1 MYNQYQNQAGI
12 GSQSQYQNKFQP
24 TGYVQSSYG
33 QNQYQNSQQY
43 GSQQN
48 VQSFHTANYRGN
60 QPGHDSYLR
69 SDSQNPAQHQGYGQA
84 SYGLTQSF
92 GSQAYGNQGAQ
103 SYTSQQQS
111 YGQFAAPQSY
121 HTANY
126 RGDQPGHD
134 NYLRSDSQSPSNQGY
149 GQASYGLSQSAAGQG
164 YGSQNYGSQSYG
176 QSYGQGYG
184 TQSYSQSASPQSYHT
199 ANYRGDQPAHDSYLT
214 SDSQTPAQQQF
225 GGYSSS
231 VGSAQSGRFNTG
243 NPYTTS
249 TF

>member
-43 GSQQN
+43 GSYQN
-48 VQSFHTANYRGN
+48 PQSFHTANYRGN

-69 SDSQNPAQHQGYGQA
+69 SDSQNPAQQQGFGQA
-84 SYGLTQSF
+84 SQGLTQSY
-92 GSQAYGNQGAQ
+92 GSQAYGNQGNQ
-103 SYTSQQQS
+103 FYTSQQQS

-134 NYLRSDSQSPSNQGY
+134 NYLRSDSQSPSQQGY
-149 GQASYGLSQSAAGQG
+149 GQASYGLSQSVV
-164 YGSQNYGSQSYG
+164 
-176 QSYGQGYG
+176 GQGYG

-214 SDSQTPAQQQF
+214 SDSQTPAQQQI

-243 NPYTTS
+243 IPYTTG

>member
-1 MYNQYQNQAGI
+1 MYNQYQNQAGV

-33 QNQYQNSQQY
+33 QNQFQNSQY
-43 GSQQN
+43 GSYQN
-48 VQSFHTANYRGN
+48 PQSFHTANYRGN

-69 SDSQNPAQHQGYGQA
+69 SDSQTPAQQQGFGQG

-92 GSQAYGNQGAQ
+92 GSQGFGNQGNQ
-103 SYTSQQQS
+103 SFTSQQQG
-111 YGQFAAPQSY
+111 YGQFASPQSY

-134 NYLRSDSQSPSNQGY
+134 SYLRSDSQTPAQQQGF
-149 GQASYGLSQSAAGQG
+149 GQTSSFGLSQSSIGQG
-164 YGSQNYGSQSYG
+164 YGSQNFGSQSF
-176 QSYGQGYG
+176 GQGYG
-184 TQSYSQSASPQSYHT
+184 TQSYSQAVSPQSYHT
-199 ANYRGDQPAHDSYLT
+199 ANYRGDQPAHDSYLN

-225 GGYSSS
+225 GGGFSSS
-231 VGSAQSGRFNTG
+231 VGSAQAGRVNTG
-243 NPYTTS
+243 LPYTTG

>member
-43 GSQQN
+43 GSYQN
-48 VQSFHTANYRGN
+48 PQSFHTANYRGN
-60 QPGHDSYLR
+60 QPGHDSYLH
-69 SDSQNPAQHQGYGQA
+69 SDSQTPAQHQGFGQV
-84 SYGLTQSF
+84 SQGLTQSF
-92 GSQAYGNQGAQ
+92 GYGNQGTQ
-103 SYTSQQQS
+103 SYASQQQS

-134 NYLRSDSQSPSNQGY
+134 NYLRSDSQSPSQQGY
-149 GQASYGLSQSAAGQG
+149 GQASYGLSQSTAGQG
-164 YGSQNYGSQSYG
+164 YGSQTYG

-184 TQSYSQSASPQSYHT
+184 TQSYSQSAAPQSYHT
-199 ANYRGDQPAHDSYLT
+199 ANYRGDQPGHDSYLH

-243 NPYTTS
+243 NQYTTS